1 MPPETFVTTEA
12 WCPHTLQ
19 WWRYVL
25 SIGGSTATQRLS
37 LFFGGE
43 GGGGRAGQ
51 SVRGSGQSLTQ
62 WPSWPHRKHGAG
74 LGQSAARCPTSL
86 QLPRSKA
93 AGL

>member
-12 WCPHTLQ
+12 WYPHTLQ

-51 SVRGSGQSLTQ
+51 
-62 WPSWPHRKHGAG
+62 
-74 LGQSAARCPTSL
+74 
-86 QLPRSKA
+86 
-93 AGL
+93 